1 MNFKIAFVGA
11 ALMAFGGIF
20 TVGCG
25 GNDCEKAADTF
36 AAKFESCGGKVSE
49 TSTSSGT
56 SAECTDAAG
65 ALALCNAACIDAA
78 PCTLVIIDP
87 AKPPTADESK
97 KFSECVSKCK

>member
-36 AAKFESCGGKVSE
+36 AAKFESCGGKVTD
-49 TSTSSGT
+49 TSTSGS

-78 PCTLVIIDP
+78 DCSLVVVDTT
-87 AKPPTADESK
+87 KPPTAEQAKAFTD
-97 KFSECVSKCK
+97 CVTACK